1 MEKERKK
8 GTGGLVAAGAILLLL
23 CSGILYAATLQSS
36 SASADCSIAP
46 ELRLEKDSIVTAEG
60 RVATVKMFVKGIQP
74 AGCGSQVY
82 GVDFTNG
89 FDGKEFSLGLQGI
102 SGVNTFALSS
112 GETHEFVGVLSPLPS
127 TAAGDYTLQVT
138 AYNDEDHWKQ
148 VSRNIAVEVKPR
160 SDADTYWKTEL
171 QIGWNLI
178 PYEAGSAAY
187 GCDAI
192 TGAYRYSPSRKDYV
206 EMKRFGPVFQQ
217 ADGKATPAN
226 ERFSAL
232 FVFSRERCAMES
244 RVAADKFLEAQVQL
258 LGGQLLSVSPEWHG
272 AFVSDIAGLCDR
284 QGAGK
289 TEFKRWNSGTQR
301 WVDALPGDELKN
313 GQTLKIKPAKQ
324 CVLGLGEGV
333 A

>member
-8 GTGGLVAAGAILLLL
+8 GIALPLVLAAMALLALL
-23 CSGILYAATLQSS
+23 SAGMLYAATASG

-46 ELRLEKDSIVTAEG
+46 ELRLEKESITTAEG

-74 AGCGSQVY
+74 VSCGSQVY

-89 FDGKEFSLGLQGI
+89 YDGKEFSLGLQGI
-102 SGVNTFALSS
+102 SGRNTFALSS
-112 GETHEFVGVLSPLPS
+112 GETHEFVGVLSPIPS
-127 TAAGDYTLQVT
+127 TTAGDYTLQIT

-148 VSRNIAVEVKPR
+148 VSQNIAVEVKPH
-160 SDADTYWKTEL
+160 SDADTYWKTPLE
-171 QIGWNLI
+171 IGWNLI

-192 TGAYRYSPSRKDYV
+192 TEAYRYSPSKKDYV

-217 ADGKATPAN
+217 SDGKDTPPN

-232 FVFSRERCAMES
+232 FVFSRERCAIES
-244 RVAADKFLEAQVQL
+244 RVAADKFLDAQVQL
-258 LGGQLLSVSPEWHG
+258 LGGQLLSVPPAWHG
-272 AFVSDIAGLCDR
+272 AAAESITSLCEK

-289 TEFKRWNSGTQR
+289 VEMKKWNADSQR
-301 WVDALPGDELKN
+301 WENVAGADELKN
-313 GQTLKIKPAKQ
+313 GETLKAKPAKQ
-324 CVLGLGEGV
+324 CVLDLGQEF
-333 A
+333 